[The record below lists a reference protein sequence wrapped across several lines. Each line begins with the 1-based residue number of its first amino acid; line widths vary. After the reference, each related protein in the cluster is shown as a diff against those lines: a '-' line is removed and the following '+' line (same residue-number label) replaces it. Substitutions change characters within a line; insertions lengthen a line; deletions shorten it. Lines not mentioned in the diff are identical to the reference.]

1 MKTEADKTG
10 TFFVYRYCRQKSRFM
25 RIKLAIALSLLP
37 VLLSAQEHVTVKGR
51 IINEQGEAVEYV
63 QFGVPKLQIG
73 SISAADGRFE
83 IDMPCDTLEFFHV
96 SYQPAAY
103 PVTGPDDD
111 VVIVL
116 HGREL
121 PPAVSIGGNTKEK
134 YLMRPG
140 TNVLKN
146 MGVISTVLRSEH
158 PSGREIGSVA
168 QAKKP
173 FLVQDILFTVHSN
186 HIPDCVAS
194 INIYRIEG
202 RKESF
207 VNVLH
212 KPIYFNVAVSND
224 PQDFDIQPE
233 ETLLL
238 EPGRYFIAFQIVGC
252 NNEAL
257 QAFLAKTQDE
267 QEFWEMSM
275 DFNIYLKSSYVRE
288 VALGGMEHLPVNI
301 GVAVKG
307 LEYQ

>member
-1 MKTEADKTG
+1 
-10 TFFVYRYCRQKSRFM
+10 M

-37 VLLSAQEHVTVKGR
+37 ALLSAQEHVTVRGR
-51 IINEQGEAVEYV
+51 IINDQGDAVEYV
-63 QFGVPKLQIG
+63 QLGVPKLQIG

-83 IDMPCDTLEFFHV
+83 IDMPCDTLEFYHV
-96 SYQPAAY
+96 SYQRAAY
-103 PVTGPDDD
+103 PVTGPADD

-116 HGREL
+116 HEQEL
-121 PPAVSIGGNTKEK
+121 PPAVFIGGDTKEK
-134 YLMRPG
+134 YLLKPG
-140 TNVLKN
+140 TGLLKSVGIITTS
-146 MGVISTVLRSEH
+146 MRSGH

-168 QAKKP
+168 QTKKP
-173 FLVQDILFTVHSN
+173 FLVKEILLTVRSN
-186 HIPDCVAS
+186 HIPGCVAS

>member
-1 MKTEADKTG
+1 
-10 TFFVYRYCRQKSRFM
+10 M

-51 IINEQGEAVEYV
+51 IINEQGEAVEYA
-63 QFGVPKLQIG
+63 QLGVPKLQIG

-103 PVTGPDDD
+103 PVTGPADD
-111 VVIVL
+111 VVIIL

-146 MGVISTVLRSEH
+146 MGVIST
-158 PSGREIGSVA
+158 
-168 QAKKP
+168 P

-238 EPGRYFIAFQIVGC
+238 EPGRYFVAFQIVGC

>member
-1 MKTEADKTG
+1 
-10 TFFVYRYCRQKSRFM
+10 M

-63 QFGVPKLQIG
+63 QLGVPKLQIG

-121 PPAVSIGGNTKEK
+121 PPAVFIGGNTKEK
-134 YLMRPG
+134 YLIHPGVKINERIGGADFYRPG
-140 TNVLKN
+140 GGGKGAEL
-146 MGVISTVLRSEH
+146 GCI
-158 PSGREIGSVA
+158 
-168 QAKKP
+168 AKVRKP
-173 FLVQDILFTVHSN
+173 FLIKDIQFTILDN
-186 HIPDCVAS
+186 HIPGCVAS
-194 INIYRIEG
+194 VNVYRIEG
-202 RKESF
+202 DPETF
-207 VNVLH
+207 INVLH
-212 KPIYFNVAVSND
+212 KPIYVNIIESD
-224 PQDFDIQPE
+224 SRQDYSVQPDE
-233 ETLLL
+233 NILL
-238 EPGRYFIAFQIVGC
+238 EPGKYFVAIQIVATD
-252 NNEAL
+252 NEAVHRIL
-257 QAFLAKTQDE
+257 ETPESERHPRALH
-267 QEFWEMSM
+267 MSTALY
-275 DFNIYLKSSYVRE
+275 FKSSYERYS
-288 VALGGMEHLPVNI
+288 AMGKMMKIPVNI